1 MSKSPHLLDDT
12 RGIVA
17 WLISQIG
24 LLLAAGVL
32 IASIASLTFYSDWQ
46 KEAEAK
52 AIASEIATQIE
63 IMDLKSDNNLTLCML
78 PLKNYHYNVTI
89 STEYVTVMRE
99 GGGTFTSTI
108 RAREA
113 LLIKPFIRPAA
124 RNLTWNTSEELYDFL
139 WRTYGGR
146 QYAGNDTHP
155 FPLNNETLVK
165 QVKQYFSDEL
175 AWTALQLARQPLRIE
190 DTNEPIFLEKALI
203 YFKHGNGDLDTMGI
217 VIIHQEVPS

>member
-1 MSKSPHLLDDT
+1 MSKSPHLLDDI

-52 AIASEIATQIE
+52 AIASEIATAIE
-63 IMDLKSDNNLTLCML
+63 TMDLKSESNIT
-78 PLKNYHYNVTI
+78 PYVFPFKNYHYNVTI

-99 GGGTFTSTI
+99 GGTFTDVIT
-108 RAREA
+108 AREA

-124 RNLTWNTSEELYDFL
+124 WDLAWNTSEELYDFL

-155 FPLNNETLVK
+155 FPLNNENLVK

-175 AWTALQLARQPLRIE
+175 ARTALQLARQPLRIE

>member
-1 MSKSPHLLDDT
+1 MLKSPYLLDDT
-12 RGIVA
+12 RGIIA

-52 AIASEIATQIE
+52 AIASEIATAIE
-63 IMDLKSDNNLTLCML
+63 TMDLKSESNIT
-78 PLKNYHYNVTI
+78 PYVFPFKIYHYNVTI

-124 RNLTWNTSEELYDFL
+124 WNLAWNTTEELYDFL
-139 WRTYGGR
+139 CLNYGGG
-146 QYAGNDTHP
+146 QYAGNETHP
-155 FPLNNETLVK
+155 FLFRDKER
-165 QVKQYFSDEL
+165 VKQYLCEEL
-175 AWTALQLARQPLRIE
+175 SRTAPVLARQPLRIE

-217 VIIHQEVPS
+217 VIIHQEAST

>member
-63 IMDLKSDNNLTLCML
+63 TMDLKSGNNLTLCML

-89 STEYVTVMRE
+89 STEYVTVRRE
-99 GGGTFTSTI
+99 GGTFTDVIT
-108 RAREA
+108 AREA

-124 RNLTWNTSEELYDFL
+124 WNLAWNTSEELYDFL
-139 WRTYGGR
+139 CLNYGGG

-155 FPLNNETLVK
+155 FLFRDKER
-165 QVKQYFSDEL
+165 VKQYLYEEL
-175 AWTALQLARQPLRIE
+175 SRTAPVLARQPLLME
-190 DTNEPIFLEKALI
+190 NVNEPLFLEKTFI
-203 YFKHGNGDLDTMGI
+203 YFEKDNGDLEMMGI

>member
-63 IMDLKSDNNLTLCML
+63 TMDLKSDNNLTLCML

-99 GGGTFTSTI
+99 GGTFTDVIT
-108 RAREA
+108 AREA

-124 RNLTWNTSEELYDFL
+124 WNLAWNTSEELYDFL
-139 WRTYGGR
+139 CLNYGGG

-155 FPLNNETLVK
+155 FLFRDKER
-165 QVKQYFSDEL
+165 VKQYLYEEL
-175 AWTALQLARQPLRIE
+175 SRTAPVLARQPLLME
-190 DTNEPIFLEKALI
+190 NVNEPLFLEKTFI
-203 YFKHGNGDLDTMGI
+203 YFEKDNGDLEMMGI